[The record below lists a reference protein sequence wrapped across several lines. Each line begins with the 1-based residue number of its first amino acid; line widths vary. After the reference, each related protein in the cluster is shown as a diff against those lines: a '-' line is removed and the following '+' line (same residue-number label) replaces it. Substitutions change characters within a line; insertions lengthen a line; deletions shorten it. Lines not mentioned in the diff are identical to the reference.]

1 MRLFKMRY
9 IASLMLVLL
18 CLINANSMAQD
29 IDPKVELTPEE
40 IAWIKEHPV
49 ITSTNE
55 MEWAPL
61 DFVDNGE
68 AIGFSIDYLN
78 LVSLKVGLKI
88 EYVNGYVWDVLLAKL
103 EAKEIDM
110 AQSIIKTPDREVY
123 LNFTDPYLN
132 LPMVYFGREGA
143 DRINSTE
150 DLKGKRIG
158 VVIESI
164 SDRIYTE
171 DYSHLNI
178 IKFDSTVEALKALS
192 AGAIDI
198 HADILPVSRYMIRT
212 NLLPGI
218 EVVGDKF
225 FPET

>member
-78 LVSLKVGLKI
+78 LVALKVGLKI
-88 EYVNGYVWDVLLAKL
+88 EYVNVYAWDVLLAKL